1 MLRTGAIKH
10 QMRPIALGRKN
21 WLFAGS
27 LRAGQRSAAVMRL
40 IQSAKLNGHDPHAYR
55 KDVMEKLPTWRN
67 SRIEALLPHRWQQG
81 AQIRGLSLLGV
92 GFHRRVTTVRKPK
105 ETFRNTFRST
115 RRNTQLFMDGA

>member
-1 MLRTGAIKH
+1 
-10 QMRPIALGRKN
+10 
-21 WLFAGS
+21 
-27 LRAGQRSAAVMRL
+27 L

-92 GFHRRVTTVRKPK
+92 GFHRRVTTVKKTQGNFQKHFQKYSKKHSTFHGWRLRFGLNCAQWLGMKGPK
-105 ETFRNTFRST
+105 
-115 RRNTQLFMDGA
+115 